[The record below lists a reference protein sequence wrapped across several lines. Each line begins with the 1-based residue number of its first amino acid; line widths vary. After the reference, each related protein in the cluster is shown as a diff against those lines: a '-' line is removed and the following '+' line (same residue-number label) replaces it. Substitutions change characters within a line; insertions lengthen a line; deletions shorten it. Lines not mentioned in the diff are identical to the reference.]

1 MRSAELCRFFVVISK
16 LCSIVDLSL

>member
-1 MRSAELCRFFVVISK
+1 MRSAGLCRSFVVISK